1 MEALS
6 YVYPAHASSVLFP
19 HAFLQRCTELS
30 LAQANQGPTTEL
42 SSAPGLV
49 FLSVPSNFQT
59 RTQSFDGR
67 QAGEGEG
74 TQAQVG
80 CLQIRTQYESMPGEH
95 MGSHQ
100 LLGSL
105 GPCLLQQA
113 RSFQEVRL
121 TRTESPEKKKK
132 KKKAYGLA

>member
-1 MEALS
+1 MSTQHMLRRFSSLTPFSSAVQNS
-6 YVYPAHASSVLFP
+6 ASLK
-19 HAFLQRCTELS
+19 RTK
-30 LAQANQGPTTEL
+30 GPPL
-42 SSAPGLV
+42 SSPQPQGLV

-121 TRTESPEKKKK
+121 TRTESPEKKKRRRRPT
-132 KKKAYGLA
+132 G